1 MIYSKIR
8 SKRTDC
14 FFEYMKPILFSQRSN
29 RRVVSRILL
38 NIIISEEEFSY
49 KICLLN
55 KKSSKGTKHSIAFK
69 RFTSS
74 LSSSSSNAQ
83 KRFCVLIIG
92 NLILYYNVIL
102 YGRLSFY
109 LQYYNV
115 ILYGRLSFY
124 LQYYNVIL
132 YGRLSFYLQYYSA
145 DKVVRRKQR
154 HRQICLD
161 IP

>member
-1 MIYSKIR
+1 M
-8 SKRTDC
+8 
-14 FFEYMKPILFSQRSN
+14 
-29 RRVVSRILL
+29 
-38 NIIISEEEFSY
+38 
-49 KICLLN
+49 
-55 KKSSKGTKHSIAFK
+55 
-69 RFTSS
+69 
-74 LSSSSSNAQ
+74 
-83 KRFCVLIIG
+83 
-92 NLILYYNVIL
+92 NL
-102 YGRLSFY
+102 
-109 LQYYNV
+109 NV